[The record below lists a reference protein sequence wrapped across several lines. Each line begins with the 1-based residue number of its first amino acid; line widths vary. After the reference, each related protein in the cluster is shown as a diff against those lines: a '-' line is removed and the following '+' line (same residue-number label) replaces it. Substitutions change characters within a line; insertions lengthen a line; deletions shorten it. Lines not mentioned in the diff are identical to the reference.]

1 MKFRVLSIVV
11 LLNFISCAELPPLQ
25 YKNSKNGKINLSL
38 EVIEPGITLDR
49 FNKGDTQISM
59 RAVLRKGLIESD
71 LFKSI
76 VNFNGDLQLRVLNND
91 KEEVQEFS
99 GFNARH
105 KLSLTFIVL
114 KDKKEIFSNTYAA
127 DETAT
132 TSEKFSGNQR
142 VGYATEKATYRCL
155 EQFLEDVSKQKL

>member
-38 EVIEPGITLDR
+38 EVIEPGITLDKY
-49 FNKGDTQISM
+49 NKGYSQILM

-91 KEEVQEFS
+91 KEEVQDV
-99 GFNARH
+99 GVFNTRH
-105 KLSLTFIVL
+105 KLTLTFILL
-114 KDKKEIFSNTYAA
+114 KDKKEIFSNVYSA
-127 DETAT
+127 DETASV
-132 TSEKFSGNQR
+132 SEKFSGNQR
-142 VGYATEKATYRCL
+142 IGYATEKATYRCL
-155 EQFLEDVSKQKL
+155 EQFLEDISKQKL